1 VMSSEQESLKG
12 LVPESWY
19 CIDCGFN
26 TAPGFLNRVK
36 MEKAIAALGDR
47 WSAGESVP
55 QTFDDHSPQ
64 CPLRVKNRYLQRK
77 GHVRHFVPSDV
88 RYVTQADVTWQSRE
102 WRNDWSVSGVSARWN
117 T

>member
-1 VMSSEQESLKG
+1 MSSEQESLKG

-47 WSAGESVP
+47 WSAGKSVP
-55 QTFDDHSPQ
+55 QTFDDHSFTPKADM
-64 CPLRVKNRYLQRK
+64 CGALD
-77 GHVRHFVPSDV
+77 HVR
-88 RYVTQADVTWQSRE
+88 
-102 WRNDWSVSGVSARWN
+102 
-117 T
+117 

>member
-1 VMSSEQESLKG
+1 MSSEQESLKG

-64 CPLRVKNRYLQRK
+64 CPLWVKSR
-77 GHVRHFVPSDV
+77 HVQPQADV
-88 RYVTQADVTWQSRE
+88 RYVPIADIAGTQKNLQPPR
-102 WRNDWSVSGVSARWN
+102 RNEPAGF
-117 T
+117 